1 MGWAWADDII
11 VPGFGPAP
19 IAKLGTTTVTLIP

>member
-1 MGWAWADDII
+1 MAWAWADDII

-19 IAKLGTTTVTLIP
+19 PAKSGLALITLIP